1 MYDYYIRAQEIFAAV
16 QPNLQFGW
24 SEYKDLSLGFAAC
37 LSKNPIIE
45 FLFLTFAAKE
55 ILTKVVYL
63 FNRIANSYTHS
74 SQIANLAELR
84 RNSMTI

>member
-1 MYDYYIRAQEIFAAV
+1 MFFSPQV

-24 SEYKDLSLGFAAC
+24 SEYKDLPLGFAAC

-45 FLFLTFAAKE
+45 FLFLTFAAEE

-63 FNRIANSYTHS
+63 FNRITNSYTHS
-74 SQIANLAELR
+74 SQITNLAEPR